1 MPWLRMGETGP
12 VTTTGSDGTR
22 PASAGRRVARVL
34 AVLLLLGVGAVMLL
48 RLFGVEVDVLAY
60 VVSLVPW
67 LLPVTVVAL
76 VLALLARSRWTAATA
91 AVLLGVQA
99 WWLLPLFTSQTPSG
113 DRPLVIASSN
123 IRFGDGSADELVE
136 LVREHDV
143 DVLVVLELTPEAMR
157 RLQQAGL
164 DSVLPQR
171 FAEPAPGVQGT
182 GIWSRLPLSE
192 TGEEPGFFSR
202 TLRAY
207 VTVDPESG
215 SGVDVIAAHPVAPGV
230 QDNTVWSDEHAR
242 LLDIVASGP
251 DATALVGD
259 LNATRDHAVVRR
271 YEAQGYIDAA
281 DQAGAGFVPTFPV
294 GRSIPPVVAI
304 DHVLMRSSAYIADT
318 FEAFDITDTDHRAVV
333 ATYRFR

>member
-1 MPWLRMGETGP
+1 MVAATEGGTPRA
-12 VTTTGSDGTR
+12 GSR
-22 PASAGRRVARVL
+22 WRRVARVL
-34 AVLLLLGVGAVMLL
+34 AVLLLLGVGTVMLL
-48 RLFGVEVDVLAY
+48 RLLGIERDVLAY

-67 LLPVTVVAL
+67 LLPVTAAAL
-76 VLALLARSRWTAATA
+76 VLALVSRTRWTIATA
-91 AVLLGVQA
+91 SVLLVVQA
-99 WWLLPLFTSQTPSG
+99 WWLLPLLTSQTPRG

-123 IRFGDGSADELVE
+123 IRFGDGSADELVA
-136 LVREHDV
+136 LVRDHDV

-157 RLQQAGL
+157 RLERAGL
-164 DSVLPQR
+164 DTLLPQR

-182 GIWSRLPLSE
+182 GIWSRLPLSA

-207 VTVDPESG
+207 VTVDPG
-215 SGVDVIAAHPVAPGV
+215 SGTGVNLIAAHPVAPGV
-230 QDNTVWSDEHAR
+230 EDNSVWRDEHAR
-242 LLDIVASGP
+242 LLDIVESGP

-304 DHVLMRSSAYIADT
+304 DHVLMRSTTYIADT
-318 FEAFDITDTDHRAVV
+318 FEAVDITDTDHRAIV